1 MSERAQV
8 VVELPLARPPSSE
21 EGRELLKEA
30 FGEAKKLVGL
40 GRVLG
45 IANRAFGVHKLTS
58 QPTLIVTFAVEA
70 PESLQPTRRIS
81 VAT

>member
-1 MSERAQV
+1 MSERTEV
-8 VVELPLARPPSSE
+8 VVELPLARMPNAE
-21 EGRELLKEA
+21 EGRALFKQA
-30 FGEAKKLVGL
+30 FGEAKKLVGP

-45 IANRAFGVHKLTS
+45 ITNRAFGVHRLTD

-70 PESLQPTRRIS
+70 PESIQPQRRIH

>member
-1 MSERAQV
+1 MSERTQV
-8 VVELPLARPPSSE
+8 VVEMPLARMPNAE
-21 EGRELLKEA
+21 EGRDLLRQA
-30 FGEAKKLVGL
+30 FGEAKKLVGP

-45 IANRAFGVHKLTS
+45 IVSRAFGVHRITS

-70 PESLQPTRRIS
+70 PESLQPQRRTF

>member
-1 MSERAQV
+1 MSERTQV
-8 VVELPLARPPSSE
+8 VVEMPLVRRPTRE
-21 EGRELLKEA
+21 EGNALLREA
-30 FGEAKKLVGL
+30 FGEAKKLVGP

-45 IANRAFGVHKLTS
+45 IVNRAVGTHRLTS

-70 PESLQPTRRIS
+70 PESIQPQRRTS